1 MRRGIDA
8 NWRPKQRVRSL
19 FPPRTAPRKRRRR
32 RPEVE
37 AHAGAMLQLLSML
50 PLSNENGLA
59 RTPPLGWRSW
69 NLYGANVNQSLIE
82 GIMDGMTRKGLC

>member
-1 MRRGIDA
+1 MRT
-8 NWRPKQRVRSL
+8 VS
-19 FPPRTAPRKRRRR
+19 
-32 RPEVE
+32 
-37 AHAGAMLQLLSML
+37 AHATRPLFVSSAHRAAKTTATPTRSRSSRAMLQLLSML

-82 GIMDGMTRKGLC
+82 GIMDGMIRKGLC